1 MIIGITGQTATGKSS
16 LAQAFKKSGYIVFDA
31 DKEYKQLLELD
42 VELQSELKNKFGT
55 IDRKILLQKVLNDS
69 TLLGKLNEITH
80 KYVFR
85 ELLAFLDTNKNKQL
99 LLDVP
104 IPSEKEFIE
113 ICDKIIVTVC
123 DIELQKKRL
132 MERYD
137 ISSLQAEDRIKMQ
150 MCFENYI
157 KIANIVLNTQKTDEN
172 DLLTFVRIFEN
183 TCLDR
188 IRIDF

>member
-1 MIIGITGQTATGKSS
+1 M
-16 LAQAFKKSGYIVFDA
+16 
-31 DKEYKQLLELD
+31 
-42 VELQSELKNKFGT
+42 
-55 IDRKILLQKVLNDS
+55 
-69 TLLGKLNEITH
+69 GKLNEITH

>member
-31 DKEYKQLLELD
+31 DKEYKQLLEID